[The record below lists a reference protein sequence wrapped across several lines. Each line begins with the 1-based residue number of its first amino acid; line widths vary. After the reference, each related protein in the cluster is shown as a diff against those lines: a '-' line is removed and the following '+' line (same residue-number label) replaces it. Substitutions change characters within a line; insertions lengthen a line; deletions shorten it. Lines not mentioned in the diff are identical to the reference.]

1 MARAGSRSQHSLLA
15 VRELNA
21 RVSAGNATEIITAL
35 WNSDADPGGLPA
47 LPTGVTPV
55 VFLAETGTSQEVTAL
70 LIQSA
75 TLSGFGFPSNIT
87 IQVQSD
93 VDEPVPEPTT
103 LSLIGLGLLGLG
115 AMKRRRK
122 LDAKNLATA
131 RV

>member
-1 MARAGSRSQHSLLA
+1 
-15 VRELNA
+15 VPEVPPREA
-21 RVSAGNATEIITAL
+21 SGQGTNATGITAI
-35 WNSDADPGGLPA
+35 WNSDNDSGFLPA
-47 LPTGVTPV
+47 LPTGVTP

-115 AMKRRRK
+115 AMARRRRK
-122 LDAKNLATA
+122 LA
-131 RV
+131 R